1 MKIFVQLAIIFLIC
15 MTGDA
20 VSSLLP
26 FTFPG
31 SIVAML
37 ILFALFCMRIL
48 SPEKLDP
55 AGSWLQRN
63 MAFFF
68 LPSNILIMKEFELIS
83 HVWLQ
88 ILIIC
93 VVSTVVTFTAATFAA
108 SGVMKLQD
116 YIRSRAAGVSTAGTT
131 VGTAEGT
138 DTSDSTED
146 SNGNA

>member
-15 MTGDA
+15 MAGNA

-31 SIVAML
+31 AIVAML

-55 AGSWLQRN
+55 TGSWFQRN

-93 VVSTVVTFTAATFAA
+93 VVSTVVTFAAA
-108 SGVMKLQD
+108 SLTASAVMKLQD
-116 YIRSRAAGVSTAGTT
+116 AVCGKRKEVAVRDEPAS
-131 VGTAEGT
+131 T
-138 DTSDSTED
+138 DTKPQED
-146 SNGNA
+146 PHGISE